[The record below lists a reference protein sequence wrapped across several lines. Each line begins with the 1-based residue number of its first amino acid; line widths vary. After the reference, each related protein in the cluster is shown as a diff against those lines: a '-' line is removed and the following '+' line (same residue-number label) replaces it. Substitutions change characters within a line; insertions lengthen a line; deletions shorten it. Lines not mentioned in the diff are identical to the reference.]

1 MKGQRFGWIGWL
13 IMALCFC
20 GIAVSSAIF
29 LHIGATIDSGVA
41 LNIAFLAFPLVGA
54 IIVSRRITNTVGW
67 LFCLVGLGTTFTSF
81 AASFIQYAL
90 LHHLDGQVAAGLIDI
105 FGDLVW
111 PLNLVLGVFIL
122 YLFPDGRALT
132 RRWRVVVWLL
142 AALLFIVEL
151 AQAVAPGPLE
161 ADNRVPNPLGVPAL
175 AGFSFF
181 VSNYLYVLLPVFALL
196 AVVSLILRF
205 RRAGLQERQ
214 QIKWFVFGAVV
225 MVVIVGI
232 GYFFSAQTNDPKSPL
247 TALGNVLFAV
257 GITALPLGVGIGVL
271 RYRLYDIDILI
282 KRTLVYGSLTA
293 ILAALYFGLVIGAQQ
308 LTHQFTGH
316 DNPQQP
322 VVIVLTT
329 LLIAA
334 LFTPLRARLQRWID
348 RRFDRS
354 HYDAAKTLAAF
365 SASLRSEINAQQL
378 HDHLLDVVEE
388 TMRPSSV
395 TLWLRPA
402 SGRSQYAAQPHTH
415 AEEAH

>member
-1 MKGQRFGWIGWL
+1 
-13 IMALCFC
+13 
-20 GIAVSSAIF
+20 
-29 LHIGATIDSGVA
+29 
-41 LNIAFLAFPLVGA
+41 
-54 IIVSRRITNTVGW
+54 
-67 LFCLVGLGTTFTSF
+67 
-81 AASFIQYAL
+81 
-90 LHHLDGQVAAGLIDI
+90 
-105 FGDLVW
+105 
-111 PLNLVLGVFIL
+111 
-122 YLFPDGRALT
+122 
-132 RRWRVVVWLL
+132 
-142 AALLFIVEL
+142 
-151 AQAVAPGPLE
+151 
-161 ADNRVPNPLGVPAL
+161 
-175 AGFSFF
+175 
-181 VSNYLYVLLPVFALL
+181 
-196 AVVSLILRF
+196 LRF
-205 RRAGLQERQ
+205 RRAGQQERQ